1 VPYVVRDTRFVS
13 GGAGGA
19 STELSEVH
27 VRSHGI
33 GDASVAA
40 YYHFVKESQTWPDIV
55 GSLRVRAP
63 TGRDPF
69 GLKLIQVDEDN
80 TNLNIPEELPTG
92 TGVWSVTGN
101 VSALRTY
108 DPVILFGNLGY
119 TWHKPQDFDDISPIV
134 DQVTPAT
141 VELGNTIQ
149 VSGGLAVALNDRS
162 AVSFSVS
169 SALSATTHTQAPGEA
184 RMRVPGSASNATTL
198 NIGATYAL
206 PSGWTFNGQLSAG
219 LTPDAPN
226 FVFGIRAT
234 HAF

>member
-1 VPYVVRDTRFVS
+1 
-13 GGAGGA
+13 
-19 STELSEVH
+19 
-27 VRSHGI
+27 
-33 GDASVAA
+33 
-40 YYHFVKESQTWPDIV
+40 
-55 GSLRVRAP
+55 
-63 TGRDPF
+63 
-69 GLKLIQVDEDN
+69 
-80 TNLNIPEELPTG
+80 
-92 TGVWSVTGN
+92 
-101 VSALRTY
+101 
-108 DPVILFGNLGY
+108 VILFGNLGY